1 MLTGRFGVTP
11 SLAVRAALNAVIG
24 FALLTSACE
33 RGSGDAPVESEA
45 ARLGR
50 DGRARLTDGDKK
62 AARAHFQRALEVA
75 PREPDGRLGLALLE
89 VLEGNTPAAQE
100 HLIALRASG
109 LDPAGSAPWLTALL
123 DARRHF
129 PAAIPAIIQD
139 GTKDDTVTAP
149 VASAAPTG
157 STDPGPVEGDAP
169 LTAAFRAG
177 DYEAVRRAV
186 EPELKPS
193 LFRLK
198 LLADA
203 YYNLQDWTR
212 AVRTYRLVLREEPG
226 NEPVT
231 QYLAD
236 ALVRL
241 GRLDDAMTFYR
252 VLAENNPTRP
262 GFWRLIG
269 DAAAQKGDLEV
280 AVASYTKALNA
291 GYDDPTLPATL
302 ARLQS
307 ELANPSPKA
316 APEPAAPDA
325 AVPDVGVAP
334 RVPAPR
340 PPRPAR
346 PRADAPA
353 DPAAP
358 TIAPS
363 GIEPAPSGIEPAP
376 PGIEPAPPPD
386 EDEEDDP
393 PPERAPGAE
402 APAALPPP

>member
-1 MLTGRFGVTP
+1 MSIGRFGVTP
-11 SLAVRAALNAVIG
+11 SLAFRAALNVALG
-24 FALLTSACE
+24 FALVASGCD
-33 RGSGDAPVESEA
+33 RSGSDAPLESEA

-50 DGRARLTDGDKK
+50 DGRARLADGDMK

-75 PREPDGRLGLALLE
+75 PREVHGRLGLALLD
-89 VLEGNTPAAQE
+89 VLSGNTPAAQE
-100 HLIALRASG
+100 HLIALRAGG
-109 LDPAGSAPWLTALL
+109 LDPAISAPWLTAML

-129 PAAIPAIIQD
+129 PAEPPTLVSDRVAGDVATPPSAIPAPAER
-139 GTKDDTVTAP
+139 TV
-149 VASAAPTG
+149 
-157 STDPGPVEGDAP
+157 DPEPVEGDAP
-169 LTAAFRAG
+169 LAAAFRSG

-186 EPELKPS
+186 EPEPKPS

-269 DAAAQKGDLEV
+269 DAATQKGDLEV
-280 AVASYTKALNA
+280 AVAAYTKALNA

-302 ARLQS
+302 TRLQN
-307 ELANPSPKA
+307 ELANPSPKVAPDPAPPEGATPAA
-316 APEPAAPDA
+316 APARRE
-325 AVPDVGVAP
+325 
-334 RVPAPR
+334 PAPR
-340 PPRPAR
+340 PNRPPRVNEGQPSS
-346 PRADAPA
+346 PP
-353 DPAAP
+353 P
-358 TIAPS
+358 T
-363 GIEPAPSGIEPAP
+363 GDLPAPVQ
-376 PGIEPAPPPD
+376 PAPPPNEED
-386 EDEEDDP
+386 EDESPEVPGDDAERYPPAESP
-393 PPERAPGAE
+393 PP
-402 APAALPPP
+402 

>member
-1 MLTGRFGVTP
+1 MLTGRLAVLP
-11 SLAVRAALNAVIG
+11 SLAVRAALNAAIG
-24 FALLTSACE
+24 FVLLSAGCE
-33 RGSGDAPVESEA
+33 RGSGDAPVETEA

-50 DGRARLTDGDKK
+50 DGRARLADGDKK

-75 PREPDGRLGLALLE
+75 PREPEGRLGLALLE

-129 PAAIPAIIQD
+129 PAAIPALATEGNAGD
-139 GTKDDTVTAP
+139 V
-149 VASAAPTG
+149 VAAPAVAPAPAER
-157 STDPGPVEGDAP
+157 SPDPGPVEGDAP
-169 LTAAFRAG
+169 LTDAFRAG

-186 EPELKPS
+186 EPEPKPS

-241 GRLDDAMTFYR
+241 GRLDEAMTFYR

-316 APEPAAPDA
+316 APEPATPDATAPD
-325 AVPDVGVAP
+325 GGTAP
-334 RVPAPR
+334 RGIAPR
-340 PPRPAR
+340 APRPAR
-346 PRADAPA
+346 PRD
-353 DPAAP
+353 DTPAAP
-358 TIAPS
+358 GDPSPAP
-363 GIEPAPSGIEPAP
+363 EPAPAEDDEAEPTPPTRPSAEPA
-376 PGIEPAPPPD
+376 AP
-386 EDEEDDP
+386 
-393 PPERAPGAE
+393 AE
-402 APAALPPP
+402 APPL